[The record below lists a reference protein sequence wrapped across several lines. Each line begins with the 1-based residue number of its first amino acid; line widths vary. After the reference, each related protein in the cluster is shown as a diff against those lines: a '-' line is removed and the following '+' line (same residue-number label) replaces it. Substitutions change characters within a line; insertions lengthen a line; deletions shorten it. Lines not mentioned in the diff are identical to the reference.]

1 MAKKDYYEILGVSR
15 NTSPEEIK
23 KAYRKLAR
31 KHHPDVNVN
40 SKDAEA
46 RFKEISEAY
55 DTLSDPDKK
64 KKYDLFGQQAAQSG
78 FDPTR
83 AYSNYGPGSEG
94 FDNIFRGDGAGFQD
108 IFSDLF
114 GAAHRGRTA
123 GPRAGHDVQYSMEI
137 SFEDAVRGLT
147 TQLSL
152 NHEKISVKIP
162 PGVDSGSKIRIPGKG
177 EPGGSGGPRGD
188 LYIVTK
194 VRTHPYLERKG
205 DHIYLEVPVSF
216 TEAILGAKIR
226 VPTIEGMIQ
235 LTIPPGTQSGQKLRI
250 AGKGFPHLRGGAR
263 GDQFVVI
270 KITVPK
276 DVDERSVQLIRDFER
291 MNPEDPRSKLR
302 W

>member
-15 NTSPEEIK
+15 NESPDEIK

-31 KHHPDVNVN
+31 KYHPDVNVN
-40 SKDAEA
+40 SKTAES

-64 KKYDLFGQQAAQSG
+64 KKYDLFGHQAARSD

-83 AYSNYGPGSEG
+83 AYSHDGPGFEG
-94 FDNIFRGDGAGFQD
+94 FDNIFRGEGAGFQD

-114 GAAHRGRTA
+114 GAAHRGRPA

-137 SFEDAVRGLT
+137 SFEDAARGMKTSLN
-147 TQLSL
+147 L

-162 PGVDSGSKIRIPGKG
+162 PGVDSGSKIRLPGKG
-177 EPGGSGGPRGD
+177 GPGISGGPRGD
-188 LYIVTK
+188 LYIVTQ
-194 VRTHPYLERKG
+194 VRPHPYLERKG

-216 TEAILGAKIR
+216 AEAILGAKIR

-250 AGKGFPHLRGGAR
+250 AGKGFPHLRGGGR

-276 DVDERSVQLIRDFER
+276 KVDTRSEQLIRDFER
-291 MNPEDPRSKLR
+291 LNPEDPRSKLK